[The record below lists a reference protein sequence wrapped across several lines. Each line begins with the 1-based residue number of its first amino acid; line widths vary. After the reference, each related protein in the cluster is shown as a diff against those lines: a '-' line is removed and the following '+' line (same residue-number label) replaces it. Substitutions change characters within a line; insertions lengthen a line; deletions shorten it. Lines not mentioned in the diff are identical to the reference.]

1 VSESDDLRAFIREIM
16 GRFDRK
22 MDAIDRRFEAD
33 QAERRLYHDRLDAK
47 ADRII
52 ADNRATHD
60 ALMHVLDKLDG
71 GGPAAAT

>member
-1 VSESDDLRAFIREIM
+1 MGEGEDLRAFIREIM
-16 GRFDRK
+16 ARYDRG
-22 MDAIDRRFEAD
+22 MDALDRRLQAD
-33 QAERRLYHDRLDAK
+33 QEERRRYHDRLDAK

-60 ALMHVLDKLDG
+60 ALMHVLDRLDG